1 MRSLIRP
8 CPSRPLRL
16 PALAPALVR
25 ALALAW
31 AFLLVFAFAPSS
43 GQEESAGAGS
53 EDTPEIRERDWL
65 ESYYENPEP
74 ERFIENVKKW
84 SAEGSLSDP
93 HAIPALVAF
102 MSRVLRE
109 NRESLRD
116 WYEELAGLSPEEKQV
131 FHTAMLYSRVSE
143 ADEILRETFGR
154 RYDEQRVETPR
165 ILELPLD
172 KEGTLDMLWGFFYA
186 SGSEHAIRRIVL
198 CFRFVDA
205 PENLED
211 VEIPEG
217 YLPLYKVLPNY
228 AFGSL
233 VDNAQLHPRLVEILK
248 TFLETRGDLLPIE
261 RQAVY
266 DVLSEVDP
274 EGHPPG
280 DAPEPTEPQTRA

>member
-1 MRSLIRP
+1 V
-8 CPSRPLRL
+8 
-16 PALAPALVR
+16 LA
-25 ALALAW
+25 
-31 AFLLVFAFAPSS
+31 FAFALSS
-43 GQEESAGAGS
+43 GQEDADAGT
-53 EDTPEIRERDWL
+53 EDAPEIRERDWL

-74 ERFIENVKKW
+74 ERFVEKVKEW
-84 SAEGSLSDP
+84 SAEGSLSNP
-93 HAIPALVAF
+93 HAIPSLVAF

-116 WYEELAGLSPEEKQV
+116 WYDELAGLSPEEKQV

-172 KEGTLDMLWGFFYA
+172 REGTLDMLWGFYYA
-186 SGSEHAIRRIVL
+186 SGSEEAVRRIVL
-198 CFRFVDA
+198 CFRFIDA
-205 PENLED
+205 PED
-211 VEIPEG
+211 PDGVEVPEG
-217 YLPLYKVLPNY
+217 YVPLFKALPSF
-228 AFGSL
+228 AFSSL
-233 VDNAQLHPRLVEILK
+233 VDNALLHPRLVEILK
-248 TFLETRGDLLPIE
+248 TFLETRGDLLPVE

-280 DAPEPTEPQTRA
+280 DAPEQTEPQTRA